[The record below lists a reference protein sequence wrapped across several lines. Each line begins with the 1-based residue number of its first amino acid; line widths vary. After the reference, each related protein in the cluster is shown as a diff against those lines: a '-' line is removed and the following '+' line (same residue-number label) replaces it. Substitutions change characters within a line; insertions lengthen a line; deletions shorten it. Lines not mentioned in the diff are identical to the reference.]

1 MTILAHFIAIS
12 SNRKIG
18 AIPCTYSARFT
29 CPDSCPLKKAGCYA
43 EDFRTAMLWN
53 KVDSGKLGK
62 EWEAF
67 CEDIRTIKTG
77 QLWRHNVAGDL
88 PPIDTDTIDAD
99 KLAQLVDA
107 NKGRNGFTYTHYP
120 DTEHN
125 IDAIR
130 NATENG
136 FTINLSGNNLDHAAD
151 LARHGLPVVAI
162 VPIDYPTETTYYKG
176 HKVITCPATYRDEVT
191 CATCK
196 LCQVSKRGSI
206 VAFPAHGS
214 KKRMVNESL
223 IIARSAA

>member
-1 MTILAHFIAIS
+1 MNKAHLIKKSGNA
-12 SNRKIG
+12 KTG
-18 AIPCTYSARFT
+18 AIPVTYSARST
-29 CPDSCPLKKAGCYA
+29 CPDACPLKKNGCYA
-43 EDFRTAMLWN
+43 EDYFTAMTWN
-53 KVDSGKLGK
+53 KVDNGKLGK

-67 CEDIRTIKTG
+67 CYDIRKIKSG

-88 PPIDTDTIDAD
+88 PAGAPDTIDAD
-99 KLAQLVDA
+99 KLSMLVDA
-107 NKGRNGFTYTHYP
+107 NKGKKGFTYTHYP
-120 DTEHN
+120 DTAHN
-125 IDAIR
+125 IAAVRHAND
-130 NATENG
+130 NG
-136 FTINLSGNNLDHAAD
+136 FTINLSANTLDHAAD

-162 VPIDYPTETTYYKG
+162 VPIDYPTETTYHKG